1 MNANNNARS
10 QSADVSD
17 TASTII
23 RSNNN
28 SGIDITYSNCKF
40 HLTGCQIRS
49 CQHVGSISRRNR
61 SSSSTQTVRS
71 ASIDAGT
78 QTDHLSRRNGDL
90 AALRNPRPSVTLK
103 LSDQSVQQSVLNSV
117 VTKNPCSSKKPTV
130 NSGPTDKDQ
139 YIRHRSA
146 SDSSCS
152 TQSSRSLL
160 S

>member
-61 SSSSTQTVRS
+61 SSSS
-71 ASIDAGT
+71 T

-146 SDSSCS
+146 SDRSASESSCS